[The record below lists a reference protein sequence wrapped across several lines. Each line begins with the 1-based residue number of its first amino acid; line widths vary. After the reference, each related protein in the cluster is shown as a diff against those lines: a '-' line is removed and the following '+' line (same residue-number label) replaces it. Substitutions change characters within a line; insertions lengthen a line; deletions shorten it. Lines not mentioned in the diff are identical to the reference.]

1 MKTLLLVS
9 FYNYDD
15 GGLYPL
21 VITETYEDAVR
32 MVHVDFKD
40 DFASAVDGDHYVLE
54 NEDGEYVVKR
64 GVVNSD
70 GNVTVPEPTEEDP
83 FADVAGFYKIE
94 HMDLYEKSDIDDLE
108 K

>member
-32 MVHVDFKD
+32 MVYVDFKE
-40 DFASAVDGDHYVLE
+40 DFVLANGDHYALE
-54 NEDGEYVVKR
+54 NEDGEYLVK
-64 GVVNSD
+64 NLD
-70 GNVTVPEPTEEDP
+70 IEPSETDP
-83 FADVAGFYKIE
+83 FNHLAGFYKIE
-94 HMDLYEKSDIDDLE
+94 HMSLYEKPDIEDLE